1 MSPLEPSAWAGLCG
15 PIDSE
20 LEDGAAGNGTIGS
33 EGPFMSDP
41 VSILR
46 EPQELGGR
54 ASIGMNRGLF
64 RV

>member
-1 MSPLEPSAWAGLCG
+1 MPGPGCVAPLT
-15 PIDSE
+15 SE
-20 LEDGAAGNGTIGS
+20 LEDGAAGS

-54 ASIGMNRGLF
+54 ASVGMNRGLF
-64 RV
+64 GV